1 MGEATEIAGTF
12 RKSDTAGLAVAIVL
26 HAALAGLLLVQINFR
41 SDPPNL
47 GGESMTVS
55 LASEVSLESTAPDP
69 VSDARASTAPTLG
82 EDAPSEPES
91 EADPRREDTPVPT
104 PRSSDR
110 PRSVPNS
117 QPSSRPSSTPRSNP
131 RTNPGSSRFDDAF
144 SEGTGDN
151 TESTDT
157 RIPASQI
164 GASAK
169 ASLRREI
176 DRQIKPHWRGMVPQG
191 VDSEKLISLVS
202 FRLAENGALQGTP
215 TCRTKPSSMTPSN
228 RPQAGTHCERAVRAV
243 QLAAPFNLPD
253 RLYNG
258 WKSIRNWEMQKQ

>member
-1 MGEATEIAGTF
+1 MGEATAF
-12 RKSDTAGLAVAIVL
+12 RGSDQAGLAVAIVL
-26 HAALAGLLLVQINFR
+26 HAALAGLLVMQINW
-41 SDPPNL
+41 
-47 GGESMTVS
+47 GGDRPVVDSGAMTVN

-69 VSDARASTAPTLG
+69 VAEARAATAPTIG
-82 EDAPSEPES
+82 EEPPEETSE
-91 EADPRREDTPVPT
+91 REPDTRQDEPATPT
-104 PRSSDR
+104 PRSTR
-110 PRSVPNS
+110 VPNTRET
-117 QPSSRPSSTPRSNP
+117 PTPRTPPSSTPSRTPPSNP
-131 RTNPGSSRFDDAF
+131 GGQRFDDAF
-144 SEGTGDN
+144 GPGSGDSSTSE
-151 TESTDT
+151 DT

-164 GASAK
+164 GGSAM

-191 VDSEKLISLVS
+191 VDSEKLVSLVS

-215 TCRTKPSSMTPSN
+215 TCRTEPSSLTPSN

-258 WKSIRNWEMQKQ
+258 WKSVRNWKMKKQ